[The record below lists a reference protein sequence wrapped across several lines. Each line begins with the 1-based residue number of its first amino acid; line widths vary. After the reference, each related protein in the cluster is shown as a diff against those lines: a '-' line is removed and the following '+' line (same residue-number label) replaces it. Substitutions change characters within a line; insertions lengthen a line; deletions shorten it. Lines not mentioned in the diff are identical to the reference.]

1 MRILGVMPSH
11 RPTRSAGGRDRGPLA
26 AAARFAMSVP
36 GQILLNTAAFRLPEE
51 LFIRPH
57 WRVLD
62 VRCRRAGLVRVLAT
76 RAKLEQAPVGLD
88 ASPELLAAARHDI
101 AIEGGPAVSLT
112 RGVAHALPYADES
125 FDLIV
130 AGHAFKYF
138 ADDELRACL
147 AEGRRALKEG
157 GIFLAWEYAPSR
169 SAPLDRWNRWVLT
182 RNGPFVRLRSF
193 QEMRA
198 LALEAGY
205 DMVRRARLRP
215 FLFPPIPRVSLL
227 MVRAPEAW
235 RRAAVEAGGAPDGE
249 TGSSLR

>member
-1 MRILGVMPSH
+1 MRILGLMPAH
-11 RPTRSAGGRDRGPLA
+11 RSTRFAGGRDRGPLA
-26 AAARFAMSVP
+26 AAARFAISVP

-62 VRCRRAGLVRVLAT
+62 MRCARAGLVRVLAT

-88 ASPELLAAARHDI
+88 PSAEMLAAARHDMEV
-101 AIEGGPAVSLT
+101 EGGPAVFLT
-112 RGVAHALPYADES
+112 RGVPQALPYAEES

-169 SAPLDRWNRWVLT
+169 SALLDRWNRWVLA

-227 MVRAPEAW
+227 LVRAPEAW
-235 RRAAVEAGGAPDGE
+235 RRAPQAAGGVRDGD
-249 TGSSLR
+249 TDSC